1 MLKTNNLESNKKI
14 IIKNVV
20 LYLSIAWFFFCIG
33 CFLLIIF
40 LYWHEAYFQKEIYK
54 SKSKGDCRI
63 VNTKIAYENNYI
75 LVTDKLIKNN
85 QHLYHTYAIDEY
97 NRIHDNSNGK
107 SETVAYEEFQKRQDF
122 NDRIFSAKFEK
133 GVLTNIQIYD
143 YYNINAYF
151 SYLNT
156 KVHYYTYK

>member
-1 MLKTNNLESNKKI
+1 MLKTNNLELNKKI
-14 IIKNVV
+14 TIKNIV

-122 NDRIFSAKFEK
+122 NGECNKFC
-133 GVLTNIQIYD
+133 VST
-143 YYNINAYF
+143 
-151 SYLNT
+151 
-156 KVHYYTYK
+156 